1 MCAYL
6 HVPTCQLLTETSFLN
21 CRTNDILPVDIV
33 ATGALNNYF
42 DKIIN
47 LQNDIKPLIVCPEI
61 NYWKRRLL
69 LKNRVSCL
77 IEIAAAFV
85 ILSYFRSPMLAT

>member
-47 LQNDIKPLIVCPEI
+47 LQNEIKPLIVCPKAFQTKSI
-61 NYWKRRLL
+61 TGNGDYYGK
-69 LKNRVSCL
+69 
-77 IEIAAAFV
+77 IA
-85 ILSYFRSPMLAT
+85 